1 MGGYLGLRER
11 HVMAGSSTG
20 FPLSSSISSPRSDD
34 GLGLSVT
41 GLVVSLDQ
49 IGSDRGFLG
58 WKSYTGSQPLTRAL
72 GLWSS
77 KWVFALFI

>member
-1 MGGYLGLRER
+1 
-11 HVMAGSSTG
+11 MAGSSTG
-20 FPLSSSISSPRSDD
+20 FPLSTSISSPRSDD

-58 WKSYTGSQPLTRAL
+58 WRSYTEASRSRARSGVREFKMGVCFVHLNIFGSLH
-72 GLWSS
+72 
-77 KWVFALFI
+77 F